1 MAKDNTQEEEELEKE
16 QSRTKKVLGGLKK
29 LFSSEVIVRNVGGK
43 KLKVVDTD
51 DIQYSNKLRDRYHR
65 MHTLY
70 SDYTSRYNSIGFQT
84 ARLELFS
91 DYDMMENDPIL
102 SSALDIYAD
111 ECTTKSEF
119 GDILKISSADSNVKG
134 ILENLFYDILNIE
147 FTLWGWTRNMCK
159 YGDFYLHLEIEPEY
173 GIHNVKPISTYEMTR
188 VEDMD
193 PENPAYVVFKQE
205 GIYSA
210 DYENYEIAHFRMLGD
225 SNFLPYGKSVI
236 ESARRVWKQ
245 LQLMEDA
252 MLVHRIMRAPE
263 KRMFYIDI
271 GNIPPNE
278 VDNFMQKV
286 INKMKKVPYVDERT
300 GDYNLKFNMQNMTE
314 DFFLPVRG
322 GDSGT
327 RIENMGGMTYDG
339 TDDIEYVKNKMMAA
353 LKIPKAFLGYEEG
366 ITGKA
371 TLAAEDIRFARTIE
385 RVQRIMMSELTK
397 IAVVHLYSQGYK
409 DAKLVDFSLE
419 LTNPS
424 TIFEEERVRILS
436 EKLNASRDMLDAK
449 MFSKEWVYDNIFGL
463 SEDEVDSIR
472 DSFVQDAKEYYRLET
487 IQNEGTDPADPNAEP
502 PAGDN
507 ETEWGFGDFE
517 NMTDEEKEI
526 IKQREKEKKKRAN
539 VGKKYDHPDE
549 KSRGRDPLG
558 ADERRE
564 SGRGWGD
571 SPLKLEA
578 ELTKLDEFLQ
588 AKPKVKPT
596 EEPQILVEETATT
609 VRKKS
614 EETEQE
620 GGLLDED
627 NLINN

>member
-1 MAKDNTQEEEELEKE
+1 MAE
-16 QSRTKKVLGGLKK
+16 QSKSNKLLGGLKK
-29 LFSSEVIVRNVGGK
+29 LFSSDVIVRNVGGK

-51 DIQYSNKLRDRYHR
+51 DIQYSTKLRDKYNRL
-65 MHTLY
+65 HTLY

-91 DYDMMENDPIL
+91 DYDMMENDPII

-119 GDILKISSADSNVKG
+119 GEILKISSNDANVKG

-159 YGDFYLHLEIEPEY
+159 YGDFYLHLEIEPDY
-173 GIHNVKPISTYEMTR
+173 GVLNVKPISTYEMTR
-188 VEDMD
+188 VEDTD

-205 GIYSA
+205 GSCKA

-225 SNFLPYGKSVI
+225 SNFLPYGKSVV

-278 VDNFMQKV
+278 VDGFMQKV

-314 DFFLPVRG
+314 DFFMPVRG

-327 RIENMGGMTYDG
+327 RIENMGGLTYDG

-353 LKIPKAFLGYEEG
+353 LKVPKAFLGYDES

-385 RVQRIMMSELTK
+385 RVQRIMLSELTK
-397 IAVVHLYSQGYK
+397 IAVVHLYSQGYT
-409 DAKLVDFSLE
+409 DAKLVDFNLE

-436 EKLNASRDMLDAK
+436 EKLNTARDMIDAK
-449 MFSKEWVYDNIFGL
+449 MFSKTWVYDSIFGL
-463 SEDEVDSIR
+463 SEEDVEGIR
-472 DSFVQDAKEYYRLET
+472 SEFVQDAKEYYRLET
-487 IQNEGTDPADPNAEP
+487 IQNEGTDPADPESPP

-507 ETEWGFGDFE
+507 ETEWGFGNFE
-517 NMTDEEKEI
+517 KLSDEEKEEI
-526 IKQREKEKKKRAN
+526 IKNRKKEEKKRKNAN
-539 VGKKYDHPDE
+539 NDYDHPDD
-549 KSRGRDPLG
+549 KPMGRDPLG
-558 ADERRE
+558 AEERRV
-564 SGRGWGD
+564 SGRNWSE
-571 SPLKLEA
+571 SPLKLESD
-578 ELTKLDEFLQ
+578 LLKLDNFLG
-588 AKPKVKPT
+588 KRR
-596 EEPQILVEETATT
+596 ET
-609 VRKKS
+609 K
-614 EETEQE
+614 ETEKQLLSE
-620 GGLLDED
+620 NIESSNLNTKSVLDKKNNENKSILDED
-627 NLINN
+627 NIVDK